1 MKLPLPP
8 LASLRAFESA
18 ARHGGFV
25 GAAAELN
32 VTPGSISHH
41 LRVLEEWLDRKLFIR
56 KPNGITLTPAGTQ
69 YAVRVSV
76 LLRQIA
82 EASEVVKNPERNK
95 VVVVRCQISFAT
107 KWLLPR
113 IGAFNALHP
122 EIQIVIRAE
131 PYSPDPFRGGA
142 DLAID
147 YSRGPLAGTAQH
159 GLAQGNF
166 IVAAAPEF
174 LESIPGPLT
183 PRHFLEV
190 PLVHCKP
197 IDRGWSELDWPAFL
211 ASHGIRSHARLPGSI
226 TVSMMHLAIDACA
239 AGFGLGLLQDIFI
252 GAELANG
259 RLVQAFD
266 CAQPAPHGYFLYVPE
281 KDDLRE
287 EIVQVKDWLLN
298 MA

>member
-25 GAAAELN
+25 AAAAELN

-56 KPNGITLTPAGTQ
+56 KPNGIALTQAGMQ
-69 YAVRVSV
+69 YAARVSV

-82 EASEVVKNPERNK
+82 DASETVKNPERSK

-113 IGAFNALHP
+113 SAEFSALHP
-122 EIQIVIRAE
+122 EIQLVVRAE
-131 PYSPDPFRGGA
+131 PYSPDPFRSGA
-142 DLAID
+142 DLSID
-147 YSRGPLAGTAQH
+147 YSRGPLAGTTQH
-159 GLAQGNF
+159 VLARGNYV
-166 IVAAAPEF
+166 VAASPEF
-174 LESIPGPLT
+174 LESVPGSLT
-183 PRHFLEV
+183 PEHFLQL
-190 PLVHCKP
+190 PLVHFKP
-197 IDRGWSELDWPAFL
+197 LDRGWAELDWAAFL
-211 ASHGIRSHARLPGSI
+211 GSHGIRDYANPPRGI

-239 AGFGLGLLQDIFI
+239 AGFGLGLVLDIFI
-252 GAELANG
+252 GAELDNG
-259 RLVQAFD
+259 RLVQAYD
-266 CAQPAPHGYFLYVPE
+266 WARPAPHPYFLYVPE

-287 EIVQVKDWLLN
+287 EVVQFRDWILG
-298 MA
+298 AA